1 MAEFLRELASYAG
14 AADLGALAEE
24 LSLVMEGA
32 YVTQQV
38 RHDLRTTASA
48 RRVADAIL
56 SCHLAPR

>member
-1 MAEFLRELASYAG
+1 MGGILHELAAYAG
-14 AADLGALAEE
+14 AADPAALAEE

-38 RHDLRTTASA
+38 RRDSRTTTSA

-56 SCHLAPR
+56 ARHLPPR